1 MDTTVLGLLT
11 VLVALFIVS
20 PNILR
25 YLDLQLI
32 ALPTRIASLWFKL
45 TIGMRLWFDR
55 QSFHQT
61 RLGHFLRQRQLK
73 AIMRNL
79 AYKQFFDHE

>member
-45 TIGMRLWFDR
+45 TIGMRLWVDR
-55 QSFHQT
+55 QSFHRS

-73 AIMRNL
+73 AIMQNP